1 MISRST
7 LIGALVVVELAIV
20 GAAFRALGAGAPV
33 HPRHA
38 FGFGNGAGFGPA
50 SAATTKLDRTFGTGP
65 APHVVV
71 DIGDIAVS
79 IEAVPG
85 GSLRAVESLRR
96 AGFVGGGVRPLV
108 AEQTVD
114 GVRISAPGNGAFH
127 LMMGELARSLRITL
141 PPEASVEVR
150 SAARVEAR
158 GLRGRLVA
166 HATDGSLHVA
176 DHQGDLELSTA
187 DGRIELTDVRAGSLR
202 ARTGDG
208 RLTLRRVAAEHLEAS
223 TGDGR
228 VDAADVRLTDGAL
241 TTGSG
246 RIRLAFTP
254 DSDATVTVHTG
265 EGQIDVPSGIAATV
279 RDSGE
284 EVHER
289 VLRLGLGRGIVRISS
304 GDGSIS
310 ITQGAQ
316 V

>member
-20 GAAFRALGAGAPV
+20 GAAFRALGAGAPA
-33 HPRHA
+33 HPRHP
-38 FGFGNGAGFGPA
+38 FGFGHGGFGAA

-71 DIGDIAVS
+71 DAGEVAVS
-79 IEAVPG
+79 LEAVPG
-85 GSLRAVESLRR
+85 ASVRAVESLRT
-96 AGFVGGGVRPLV
+96 AGFVGGGVRPIL
-108 AEQTVD
+108 AEQTPD
-114 GVRISAPGNGAFH
+114 GVRISAPANGEVHF
-127 LMMGELARSLRITL
+127 MMGELDRSLRITL
-141 PPEASVEVR
+141 PPGATVEVQ

-166 HATDGSLHVA
+166 HATDGSLHVS
-176 DHQGDLELSTA
+176 DHQGDLELSTS
-187 DGRIELTDVRAGSLR
+187 DGRIELTDVRAGSVR

-208 RLTLRRVAAEHLEAS
+208 RLTLRRVAADHLEAR
-223 TGDGR
+223 TGVGR
-228 VDAADVRLTDGAL
+228 LDAADVRLSDGAL
-241 TTGSG
+241 ATGSG
-246 RIRLAFTP
+246 RIRLGFSP
-254 DSDATVTVHTG
+254 DSDATVTVHSG
-265 EGQIDVPSGIAATV
+265 EGRIDVPSGIAATV
-279 RDSGE
+279 TESGE

-289 VLRLGLGRGIVRISS
+289 VLRLGSGRGSVRVSS

>member
-1 MISRST
+1 MISRSI

-20 GAAFRALGAGAPV
+20 GSAFRALGAGAPT
-33 HPRHA
+33 HPRHP
-38 FGFGNGAGFGPA
+38 FGFGNAAGFGTA
-50 SAATTKLDRTFGTGP
+50 SAATTKLDRTFGT
-65 APHVVV
+65 
-71 DIGDIAVS
+71 
-79 IEAVPG
+79 
-85 GSLRAVESLRR
+85 
-96 AGFVGGGVRPLV
+96 
-108 AEQTVD
+108 
-114 GVRISAPGNGAFH
+114 
-127 LMMGELARSLRITL
+127 
-141 PPEASVEVR
+141 
-150 SAARVEAR
+150 
-158 GLRGRLVA
+158 
-166 HATDGSLHVA
+166 
-176 DHQGDLELSTA
+176 DHQGDLELSTT
-187 DGRIELTDVRAGSLR
+187 DGRIELTDVRAGSVG
-202 ARTGDG
+202 ARTGEG

-228 VDAADVRLTDGAL
+228 LDAADVRLSLGAL

-246 RIRLAFTP
+246 RIRLAFSP

-279 RDSGE
+279 SDSGD